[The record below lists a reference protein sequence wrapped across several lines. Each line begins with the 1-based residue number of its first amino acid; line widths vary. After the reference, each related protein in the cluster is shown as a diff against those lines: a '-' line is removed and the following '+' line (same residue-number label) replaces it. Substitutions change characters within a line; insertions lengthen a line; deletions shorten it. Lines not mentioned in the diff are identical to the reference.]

1 MNPLRAYAQHQT
13 RTHSSRIDLLL
24 ALYDGAIE
32 RLEKAIFALRNGDQS
47 AALPLLARAQAIVL
61 ELSAGINLEAE
72 DPSSV
77 NLMRLYEFFAHAIA
91 QRQVAGLESVIKAM
105 ATLREGFRAIR
116 AEAIQLE
123 HGGAIPSADGP
134 RHVLAFV

>member
-1 MNPLRAYAQHQT
+1 MNPLRAYTQHQT

-32 RLEKAIFALRNGDQS
+32 RLEKAIFTLRNGDQT
-47 AALPLLARAQAIVL
+47 AALPLLLRAQAMVM
-61 ELSAGINLEAE
+61 EMSAGINLDAE
-72 DPSSV
+72 DPSSI

-91 QRQVAGLESVIKAM
+91 KREVATLESVVKSM

-116 AEAIQLE
+116 AEALQLE
-123 HGGAIPSADGP
+123 HGGAIPSVDGP